1 MFQSDK
7 QSNTLGSILDPNI
20 EINGDINVS
29 ANLIVYGKI
38 NGNVISTETINT
50 AKDSIIN
57 GNLIA
62 KEAVISGTLKGDLEV
77 SGKVVLTE
85 DSNLLG
91 NLKASIIVIEEG
103 AKFDG
108 MCQMIKQQVAESKV
122 KKIDSITSWLN
133 EK

>member
-7 QSNTLGSILDPNI
+7 KSNTLGSILDPNI

-122 KKIDSITSWLN
+122 KKIDSITS
-133 EK
+133 

>member
-38 NGNVISTETINT
+38 NGNVVSTETINT

-57 GNLIA
+57 GNLMA
-62 KEAVISGTLKGDLEV
+62 KDAVISGTLKGDLEV
-77 SGKVVLTE
+77 SGKAVLTQ

-108 MCQMIKQQVAESKV
+108 MCQMIKKQVAESKV
-122 KKIDSITSWLN
+122 KKIDSITS
-133 EK
+133 

>member
-29 ANLIVYGKI
+29 ANLIVYGRI

-57 GNLIA
+57 GNLMA

-77 SGKVVLTE
+77 SGKAVLTQ
-85 DSNLLG
+85 DSNLSG

-108 MCQMIKQQVAESKV
+108 MCKMIKQQVAESKV
-122 KKIDSITSWLN
+122 KKIDSITS
-133 EK
+133 

>member
-7 QSNTLGSILDPNI
+7 KSSALGSILDPNI

-29 ANLIVYGKI
+29 ANLIIYGKI
-38 NGNVISTETINT
+38 NGNIVSTETINT

-62 KEAVISGTLKGDLEV
+62 KEAIISGTLKGDLEV
-77 SGKVVLTE
+77 SGKVVLTQ

-103 AKFDG
+103 AQFDG
-108 MCQMIKQQVAESKV
+108 MCKMIKQQIAESKV
-122 KKIDSITSWLN
+122 KKIDTIN
-133 EK
+133 A

>member
-50 AKDSIIN
+50 AKNSIIN

-122 KKIDSITSWLN
+122 KKIDSITS
-133 EK
+133 

>member
-62 KEAVISGTLKGDLEV
+62 KEAVISGTLKVDLEV

-85 DSNLLG
+85 GSNLLG

-122 KKIDSITSWLN
+122 KKIDSITS
-133 EK
+133 

>member
-7 QSNTLGSILDPNI
+7 QSNTLGSILDPKI

-38 NGNVISTETINT
+38 NGNVVSTETINT

-62 KEAVISGTLKGDLEV
+62 KDAVISGTLKGDLEV
-77 SGKVVLTE
+77 SGKAVLTQ

-108 MCQMIKQQVAESKV
+108 MCQMIKKQVAESKV
-122 KKIDSITSWLN
+122 KKIDSITS
-133 EK
+133 

>member
-7 QSNTLGSILDPNI
+7 KSSALGSILDPNI

-29 ANLIVYGKI
+29 ANLIIYGKVNRNI
-38 NGNVISTETINT
+38 ISTETINT

-62 KEAVISGTLKGDLEV
+62 KEAIISGTLKGDLEV
-77 SGKVVLTE
+77 SGKVVLTQH
-85 DSNLLG
+85 SNLLG

-103 AKFDG
+103 AQFDG
-108 MCQMIKQQVAESKV
+108 MCQMIKQQIAESKV
-122 KKIDSITSWLN
+122 KKIDAIN
-133 EK
+133 A

>member
-85 DSNLLG
+85 GSNLLG

-122 KKIDSITSWLN
+122 KKIDSITS
-133 EK
+133 